1 MNTKE
6 FAKRR
11 KKLAQA
17 IGKNSVAILPAASP
31 KIRTGDTEYYYRP
44 SSDFYYYTGYTEPD
58 SLMILAPGRP
68 EGEFILLV
76 RPKDP
81 LRETWDGY
89 RSGPKGVIKDFGAD
103 QSYSIHDVDEFLSN
117 LLQST
122 EKVFYTLGN
131 DAIFDQKITQSINAL
146 RAKQRQGCSVPK
158 EIISLESITHE
169 LRLIKSKFE
178 VKLMKKAAKIA
189 VEAHMRVMQEC
200 RQDLYEYQ
208 IEAGIIHQ
216 FRLHGAVPSYNSIV
230 ASGSN
235 ACTLHY
241 VDNRAEMKSGKLL
254 LTDAGCEFE
263 MYASDITRTIPISGV
278 FSKEQKAVYSIVL
291 KAQKEAIASVK
302 PGQTFKNLQSNAI
315 TTITKGLK
323 KIGILKGNLNQLIE
337 KEAYKTF
344 YMHGIGHWL
353 GMDVHDVGS
362 YNNKKGDAREFEP
375 GMVITVEPGIY
386 ISKKLK
392 QVDNKW
398 KGIGIRIED
407 DVLVTKNGNEVL
419 SSKLPKEIADIE
431 AVMVTV

>member
-1 MNTKE
+1 
-6 FAKRR
+6 
-11 KKLAQA
+11 
-17 IGKNSVAILPAASP
+17 
-31 KIRTGDTEYYYRP
+31 
-44 SSDFYYYTGYTEPD
+44 
-58 SLMILAPGRP
+58 
-68 EGEFILLV
+68 
-76 RPKDP
+76 
-81 LRETWDGY
+81 
-89 RSGPKGVIKDFGAD
+89 
-103 QSYSIHDVDEFLSN
+103 
-117 LLQST
+117 
-122 EKVFYTLGN
+122 
-131 DAIFDQKITQSINAL
+131 
-146 RAKQRQGCSVPK
+146 
-158 EIISLESITHE
+158 
-169 LRLIKSKFE
+169 
-178 VKLMKKAAKIA
+178 
-189 VEAHMRVMQEC
+189 
-200 RQDLYEYQ
+200 
-208 IEAGIIHQ
+208 
-216 FRLHGAVPSYNSIV
+216 
-230 ASGSN
+230 
-235 ACTLHY
+235 
-241 VDNRAEMKSGKLL
+241 MKSGKLL

-431 AVMVTV
+431 AAMVTV